1 MSVEWRG
8 AHVLIHHVGPIVGTV
23 ELPGSKSLTNRYLAC
38 AALADGWSVL
48 TGASR
53 SDDTRAMCAGLQ
65 ALGAPIETHP
75 ERPEIVVTGC
85 RGAFREDDAAIDAG
99 DAGTAMRFLTALA
112 CLGFGRRWLDGSA
125 RMRQRPIG
133 GLVEALRAL
142 GAPIEY
148 DQRDGYPPLTV
159 AARGLTGGEVALE
172 TSASSQYLS
181 ALLLAAPY
189 ASHDVMV
196 RVEGELPSRPYVEMT
211 LGVMR
216 SMGVEALTAD
226 GTRYIVPAFQ
236 RYRSGSYD
244 IEPDASAATYFW
256 AAAAITGGR
265 IRVAGLTRASAQGDV
280 RFTDL
285 LAQMGCSVV
294 EGPDGLAVEGPAR
307 GKLHGVTADMNDL
320 PDAVQTLAVVALFAD
335 GPTEIRN
342 VANLRLKETDRL
354 AALATELTRL
364 GARVAARPDGLTIH
378 PPERRRPAEIDTYG
392 DHRMAMSFA
401 LAGLGTEGIVVRDAG
416 CVSKSF
422 PGFFDVLADLGH

>member
-8 AHVLIHHVGPIVGTV
+8 AHVRIRNADPIIGTV
-23 ELPGSKSLTNRYLAC
+23 ALPGSKSLTNRYLAC
-38 AALADGWSVL
+38 AALADGPSVI
-48 TGASR
+48 TSASR
-53 SDDTRAMCAGLQ
+53 SDDTHAMCAGLR
-65 ALGAPIETHP
+65 ALGARVEAHP
-75 ERPEIVVTGC
+75 ERPQIAVAGC
-85 RGAFREDDAAIDAG
+85 PGAFREDDVAIDVG

-133 GLVEALRAL
+133 GLVDALNAL
-142 GAPIEY
+142 GAHIEY
-148 DQRDGYPPLTV
+148 DQRDGHPPLTV
-159 AARGLTGGEVALE
+159 AARGLTGGEVVLE
-172 TSASSQYLS
+172 TSASSQFLS

-189 ASHDVMV
+189 AGQDVMI

-216 SMGVEALTAD
+216 AMGVEALTAD

-236 RYRSGSYD
+236 RYQAGPYA

-265 IRVAGLTRASAQGDV
+265 VRVAGLTRASTQGDV
-280 RFTDL
+280 RFADT
-285 LAQMGCSVV
+285 LAQVGCSVQ
-294 EGPDGLAVEGPAR
+294 EGPEGLAVEGPAR
-307 GKLHGVTADMNDL
+307 GRLRGVAVDMNDM
-320 PDAVQTLAVVALFAD
+320 PDVVPTLAVVALFAD

-364 GARVAARPDGLTIH
+364 GARVEARPDGLTIR
-378 PPERRRPAEIDTYG
+378 PPERLRPAEINTYG
-392 DHRMAMSFA
+392 DHRMAMSLA
-401 LAGLGTEGIVVRDAG
+401 LAGLGTEGVVIREAG

-422 PGFFDVLADLGH
+422 PGFFDALAELGP